1 MQIFF
6 KVSPGSGLGQSIFS
20 NLGPL
25 SNNTA
30 GAAANNFKGF
40 PGPFPF
46 SQNN

>member
-6 KVSPGSGLGQSIFS
+6 KVSPGPGLGQSIFS

-40 PGPFPF
+40 PGPF

>member
-6 KVSPGSGLGQSIFS
+6 KVSPGPGLGQSIFS

-30 GAAANNFKGF
+30 GPAANNFKGF
-40 PGPFPF
+40 PGPF
-46 SQNN
+46 SKNN

>member
-6 KVSPGSGLGQSIFS
+6 QVSPGPGLGQSIFS

-30 GAAANNFKGF
+30 GAAVNNFKGF
-40 PGPFPF
+40 LGPF
-46 SQNN
+46 SKNN

>member
-6 KVSPGSGLGQSIFS
+6 KVSPGPGLGQSIFS

-25 SNNTA
+25 GNNTV
-30 GAAANNFKGF
+30 GEAANNFKGF
-40 PGPFPF
+40 PGPF